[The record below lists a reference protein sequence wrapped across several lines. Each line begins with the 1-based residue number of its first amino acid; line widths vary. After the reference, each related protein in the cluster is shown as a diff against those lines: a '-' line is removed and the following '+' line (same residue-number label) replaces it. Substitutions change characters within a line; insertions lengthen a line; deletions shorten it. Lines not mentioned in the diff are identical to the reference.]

1 MKVMEYKNDEKRS
14 ENNDYKDDPRN
25 KQLAFYR
32 RIRREKELRRR
43 WKN

>member
-1 MKVMEYKNDEKRS
+1 MMK
-14 ENNDYKDDPRN
+14 KDPKIMITKDGPRN
-25 KQLAFYR
+25 KQLAFER